1 MPHTASKSGVPQPSR
16 RDDNRKYKT
25 RFGGEYRWR
34 PYAPRVSPGTF
45 SFQGPSLKSIQMK
58 TLLPECRD
66 GLAALLRQA
75 VETVLDARLRLD
87 CPENWPSKQVPRR
100 IGDVAR
106 MVQSQCDCDHENAEY
121 LAGEIWNLTSQVGD
135 FPRISSLVVDL
146 GSVRAKAS
154 RLHVRVGRPCSG
166 GRIFLLGSS
175 PEIQEF
181 LLVLAD
187 PHAIDLALEIAKHYP
202 EEILASLLK

>member
-1 MPHTASKSGVPQPSR
+1 
-16 RDDNRKYKT
+16 
-25 RFGGEYRWR
+25 
-34 PYAPRVSPGTF
+34 
-45 SFQGPSLKSIQMK
+45 MK
-58 TLLPECRD
+58 TILPECRD

-106 MVQSQCDCDHENAEY
+106 MVQSQCDCDHEEAEY
-121 LAGEIWNLTSQVGD
+121 LAGEIWNLTSQLGD

-146 GSVRAKAS
+146 GR
-154 RLHVRVGRPCSG
+154 VRVKSTRLNIQIGRPCTD
-166 GRIFLLGSS
+166 GRIFLRGSS

-187 PHAIDLALEIAKHYP
+187 PHAIALALEIAKHYP
-202 EEILASLLK
+202 EEILNSLLK